1 MTVSDDPKY
10 QDWLISIANSRLL
23 FNTIGELEEYLDNH
37 NIHTNGIKRCYNTE
51 QKARATFYDLSVYCD
66 KLTDDGLDLAIT
78 LKQFERAS
86 DFYQKKLSRKK
97 NPEKVARDI
106 LSYFYPLW
114 EDEKYT
120 KSMLYILEEI
130 EEKNYSIPI
139 LVLLLLK
146 AWSGFESK
154 EGDIKGFAESYDK
167 VIAFMDDITKNSGYF
182 EQMPA
187 INEAMHEL
195 YKTRIT
201 LLSHVKFILSS
212 YSDFSSPSSIYE
224 LTQSV
229 NENLVDLDI
238 EGYWNEYGGKMSRS
252 DFWLIEKSA
261 NVGLYFATKY
271 NKKQNN
277 IVEKLRYVMQI
288 GKITKG
294 LMVYLVHPKA
304 VKHLVNG
311 IPYDEGDHC
320 YYQAE
325 RPKDLND
332 VTELN
337 LTKSYN
343 YKGWDNRI
351 ALTKVTD
358 NKLVSDYQSVIDN
371 CDIVNK
377 YADLEYEFKL
387 NMHAITQDA
396 IYIETADGERFY
408 KVPIDMEESFSKLTI
423 DSRAGLI
430 VMNSGAQYIAFD
442 EFMIYIPVKKIKKY
456 GIEVVDIIE

>member
-1 MTVSDDPKY
+1 
-10 QDWLISIANSRLL
+10 
-23 FNTIGELEEYLDNH
+23 
-37 NIHTNGIKRCYNTE
+37 
-51 QKARATFYDLSVYCD
+51 
-66 KLTDDGLDLAIT
+66 
-78 LKQFERAS
+78 
-86 DFYQKKLSRKK
+86 
-97 NPEKVARDI
+97 
-106 LSYFYPLW
+106 
-114 EDEKYT
+114 
-120 KSMLYILEEI
+120 
-130 EEKNYSIPI
+130 
-139 LVLLLLK
+139 
-146 AWSGFESK
+146 
-154 EGDIKGFAESYDK
+154 
-167 VIAFMDDITKNSGYF
+167 
-182 EQMPA
+182 
-187 INEAMHEL
+187 
-195 YKTRIT
+195 
-201 LLSHVKFILSS
+201 
-212 YSDFSSPSSIYE
+212 
-224 LTQSV
+224 
-229 NENLVDLDI
+229 
-238 EGYWNEYGGKMSRS
+238 
-252 DFWLIEKSA
+252 
-261 NVGLYFATKY
+261 
-271 NKKQNN
+271 
-277 IVEKLRYVMQI
+277 MQI

-343 YKGWDNRI
+343 YKGWENRI
-351 ALTKVTD
+351 TLTKVTD

-396 IYIETADGERFY
+396 IYIETADGEKFY

-430 VMNSGAQYIAFD
+430 VMNSGTQYIAFD

-456 GIEVVDIIE
+456 GIEVVDKIE